1 MSGNHLAVVISM
13 PAHKLLIIEDD
24 ASLAEA
30 IGRKF
35 TNIGFDVVYALEGR
49 QGVQLVESEQPD
61 VVLLDLM
68 LPDVDG
74 TDVCRHLR
82 QRSAVPII
90 IVTARTD
97 EAERVAGLEIGADD
111 YVTKPFSLNELVART
126 RAVLRRTHGGMME
139 GGLGIEESVPEA
151 AAAEVQAPES
161 LSAAGVEID
170 VAAHRVTVNGQEVLL
185 TPTEFRLLQ
194 TLLENAGKVVSHRQ
208 LLKAGWGVEM
218 EDTHLVE
225 VHIANLRSK
234 IEDNPPNPQRVQT
247 VRGFGYRLG

>member
-1 MSGNHLAVVISM
+1 M
-13 PAHKLLIIEDD
+13 PRRKLLIIEDD
-24 ASLAEA
+24 TSLAEA
-30 IGRKF
+30 VGKKF
-35 TNIGFDVVYALEGR
+35 TNSGFEVVYATEGR

-61 VVLLDLM
+61 VILLDLM

-90 IVTARTD
+90 IVTARTE

-126 RAVLRRTHGGMME
+126 RAVLRRAQGE
-139 GGLGIEESVPEA
+139 VVASGLGLSEPAAEA
-151 AAAEVQAPES
+151 APPES
-161 LSAAGVEID
+161 LPPQQLSAAGIQMDME
-170 VAAHRVTVNGQEVLL
+170 AHRVVIDGREVSL

-194 TLLENAGKVVSHRQ
+194 TLLANAGKVVGHPQ
-208 LLKAGWGVEM
+208 LLNAGWGSEAK
-218 EDTHLVE
+218 DTHLLE
-225 VHIANLRSK
+225 VHIGNLRAK
-234 IEDNPPNPQRVQT
+234 IEDTPQNPQRIQT